1 MKRDKTFNRQLTVM
15 DHKSAALSGIG
26 TPGRRSPALNAIAA
40 LLTLSMAC
48 SAFADDLGNYGRSW
62 EIEEQDGV
70 EQMKDKLREM
80 ERTGELKRRQEQYR
94 DEYIDSI
101 ENPAPIPGISTAAED
116 RVRTFDPTKTF
127 NETVYDENGAI
138 MVPAGVSVNPLDF
151 ATWSKRLLFI
161 DARDER
167 QVELARIHR
176 DAAPADKV
184 ILVGGS
190 YMELMRKWGTRVYF
204 DLGGAVTTR
213 FGIDRVPALVSQQGK
228 VLEIREIGMPP
239 DEADEVGK

>member
-26 TPGRRSPALNAIAA
+26 APGRRSPALNAIAA

-127 NETVYDENGAI
+127 TETVYDENGAI

-161 DARDER
+161 DARDDR

-176 DAAPADKV
+176 NAAPADKV
-184 ILVGGS
+184 ILVGG
-190 YMELMRKWGTRVYF
+190 LVH
-204 DLGGAVTTR
+204 GADAQMGYARLLR
-213 FGIDRVPALVSQQGK
+213 FGRRCHDAVWNRPRS
-228 VLEIREIGMPP
+228 RIGVAARKGAG
-239 DEADEVGK
+239 DSRNRDAARRGR